1 MWHDKGRNYDF
12 CLFITYNSIYPPF
25 VAVGKLLFF
34 LPHLHDFPLNDFDYN
49 RKRGDLPMDILF
61 WLLIIVCFIFSFVG
75 LIYPIIPS
83 VLMIWIGIVLYHFAI
98 NSNELS
104 WISWTMFVLLTV
116 LLFLADFLANLH
128 FVDKAGGSK
137 WGMRSAT
144 IGLII
149 GSFVLPPFGIL
160 IIPFA
165 LVFLTELMQK
175 NTAEASLKVA
185 TATLVAFL
193 SGTLAKALIQ
203 LIMIAVFV
211 LDVVF

>member
-1 MWHDKGRNYDF
+1 MYLRNHFYSALAF
-12 CLFITYNSIYPPF
+12 GYNEKEVIKS
-25 VAVGKLLFF
+25 L
-34 LPHLHDFPLNDFDYN
+34 
-49 RKRGDLPMDILF
+49 DILF
-61 WLLIIVCFIFSFVG
+61 WLLIIVFFILSFIG

-83 VLMIWIGIVLYHFAI
+83 VLMIWIGVALYHFAI

-137 WGMRSAT
+137 WGMRAAT
-144 IGLII
+144 IGLIV

-160 IIPFA
+160 IIPFI
-165 LVFLTELMQK
+165 LVFVTELAQK
-175 NTAEASLKVA
+175 NTAADSFKVA
-185 TATLVAFL
+185 IATLVAFL

-203 LIMIAVFV
+203 FIMIAVFA
-211 LDVVF
+211 LDVIF